1 MLRWVMHPRV
11 AQFLAAIVVLS
22 AAWLMPS
29 LASAHAGHSHH
40 AGAATEMTVAP
51 PAKLTDAPPTTVARS
66 EALHHTEVARAATIA
81 SIDGAAID
89 GEGCASHCCGATG
102 GMTCC
107 GAALAPEIAI
117 GPALAGSQV
126 LSFGHASALLGQ
138 PPEALPKPPKSFA

>member
-1 MLRWVMHPRV
+1 MRPRV

-40 AGAATEMTVAP
+40 AAATETTIAP
-51 PAKLTDAPPTTVARS
+51 PAKLADTTPTTAANRA
-66 EALHHTEVARAATIA
+66 EIARAASID
-81 SIDGAAID
+81 SIDGAPV
-89 GEGCASHCCGATG
+89 GGGGCAGHCCGAAG

-107 GAALAPEIAI
+107 GAALAPEITI

-138 PPEALPKPPKSFA
+138 PPEALPKPPRLFA

>member
-1 MLRWVMHPRV
+1 MHPRV

-22 AAWLMPS
+22 VAWLTPS

-40 AGAATEMTVAP
+40 AAAATERTVAP
-51 PAKLTDAPPTTVARS
+51 PAKLTDTTATTVLARNK
-66 EALHHTEVARAATIA
+66 ALDRTEIARAASID
-81 SIDGAAID
+81 SIDGAAA
-89 GEGCASHCCGATG
+89 GGHGCASHCCGATG